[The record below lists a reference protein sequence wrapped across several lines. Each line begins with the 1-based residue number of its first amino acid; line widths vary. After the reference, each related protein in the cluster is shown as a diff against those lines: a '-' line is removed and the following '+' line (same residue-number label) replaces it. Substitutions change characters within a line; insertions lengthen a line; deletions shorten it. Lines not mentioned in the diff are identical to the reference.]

1 MLQSITEKYRPQK
14 LEDLVFV
21 SSTFENKMKEWCSKK
36 ELDTHLLLYGAPG
49 LGKSSSINVLIHEL
63 NIEDVLII
71 NGSDKTGIDDTR
83 KVIDYA
89 SIPPMNSKFK
99 IVVFEEFEKLSTQAQ
114 DSLKYVLDNYDN
126 WCKFIFTT
134 NNISKVSEPI
144 LTRCQQYNFNTLDLS
159 GFIKRIIEILSKENI
174 SFTQDII
181 SDYINKFYPSLRSC
195 LNAIAQN
202 VENNKLNPLNN
213 DSLIITDKFDYILKN
228 FQSTDLLTIKKVLAE
243 KIPFEE
249 YESLYQYFYN
259 HLEDITTNKDN
270 QSNVIRIIAEYLYR
284 NNFVAFPDI
293 NFAACI
299 VDLKHLLN
307 NENIPF

>member
-21 SSTFENKMKEWCSKK
+21 NKTFENKMKEWCSKK

-63 NIEDVLII
+63 GIEDVLII

-89 SIPPMNSKFK
+89 SIPPMNSDFK
-99 IVVFEEFEKLSTQAQ
+99 IVVFEEFEKLSPQAQ
-114 DSLKYVLDNYDN
+114 DSLKFVLDNYDK

-144 LTRCQQYNFNTLDLS
+144 LTRCQQYNFNTLDLE
-159 GFIKRIIEILSKENI
+159 GFIKRVIEILSKENI
-174 SFTQDII
+174 SFTQDVI
-181 SDYINKFYPSLRSC
+181 SDYVNKFYPSLRSC
-195 LNAIAQN
+195 LNAISQN
-202 VENNKLNPLNN
+202 VENGSLKSFSN
-213 DSLIITDKFDYILKN
+213 DTLVVMNKFDDILKN
-228 FQSTDLLTIKKVLAE
+228 FKTMDLLSLKKKLAE
-243 KIPFEE
+243 TIPFEE

-259 HLEDITTNKDN
+259 HLEDITSDKNKWGN
-270 QSNVIRIIAEYLYR
+270 IIRIIAEYLYR

-293 NFAACI
+293 NFASCI
-299 VDLKHLLN
+299 VEIKQW
-307 NENIPF
+307 I

>member
-1 MLQSITEKYRPQK
+1 MLQSITEKYRPEK

-21 SSTFENKMKEWCSKK
+21 NKTFENKMKEWCSKK
-36 ELDTHLLLYGAPG
+36 TLDSHLLLYGAPG

-63 NIEDVLII
+63 GIEDVMII

-89 SIPPMNSKFK
+89 SIPPFNSELK

-114 DSLKYVLDNYDN
+114 DSLKYVLDNYDK

-134 NNISKVSEPI
+134 NNIAKVSEPI
-144 LTRCQQYNFNTLDLS
+144 LTRCQQYHFNTLDLE
-159 GFIKRIIEILSKENI
+159 GFIKRIVEILAKENI
-174 SFTQDII
+174 TFTQDVI
-181 SDYINKFYPSLRSC
+181 SEYVNKFYPSLRSC
-195 LNAIAQN
+195 LNAISQN
-202 VENNKLNPLNN
+202 TENNVLQSLNN
-213 DSLIITDKFDYILKN
+213 DSIILLDKFDYILKN
-228 FQSTDLLTIKKVLAE
+228 FKDVDLLTLKKILAE
-243 KIPFEE
+243 KISFEE

-259 HLEDITTNKDN
+259 HLEDITTDKTKWNN
-270 QSNVIRIIAEYLYR
+270 LIRIIAEYLYR

-299 VDLKHLLN
+299 VELKQW
-307 NENIPF
+307 I